1 MEESRELERQAKK
14 GKKEAFAKLYE
25 TVYEDMYRFA
35 LYVLKD
41 REDAEDAVAET
52 VADAF
57 ESIGKLRKEEAFRA
71 WIFQILSNKCKRK
84 LKEYITKTY
93 SYEENEQRL
102 ENKIV
107 DVMEQCQQEID
118 DPNQSL
124 RNFAREL
131 AKAIIEELKEA
142 DVVGVCPTNGGI
154 LTEGKIQ

>member
-1 MEESRELERQAKK
+1 MEESRELVRQAKK
-14 GKKEAFAKLYE
+14 GKREAFAKLYE

-93 SYEENEQRL
+93 SRKRCILFSGRRGTLHGGTSGVWRL
-102 ENKIV
+102 
-107 DVMEQCQQEID
+107 
-118 DPNQSL
+118 
-124 RNFAREL
+124 
-131 AKAIIEELKEA
+131 
-142 DVVGVCPTNGGI
+142 
-154 LTEGKIQ
+154 

>member
-1 MEESRELERQAKK
+1 MPL
-14 GKKEAFAKLYE
+14 
-25 TVYEDMYRFA
+25 
-35 LYVLKD
+35 
-41 REDAEDAVAET
+41 
-52 VADAF
+52 
-57 ESIGKLRKEEAFRA
+57 
-71 WIFQILSNKCKRK
+71 
-84 LKEYITKTY
+84 
-93 SYEENEQRL
+93 NEQRL

-142 DVVGVCPTNGGI
+142 DVVGICPTNGGP